1 QNKTKHSLLCRY
13 GLTSAAAL
21 LLTFGGASA
30 VKADEAGRK
39 EVQDNLQ
46 KQREEFPQLKKYLEN
61 SPYSGQENTPIFQ
74 YLFQL
79 EGKLNNYLKT
89 LDGGLHHLQGDQGPA
104 GETGPAGPAGPT
116 GARGPAGETGPAGP
130 AGPTGARGPAG
141 ETGP

>member
-1 QNKTKHSLLCRY
+1 MDKTKQNKTKQNKTKQNKTKHSLLCRY

-30 VKADEAGRK
+30 VRADEAGRK

-46 KQREEFPQLKKYLEN
+46 KQREEFPQLKEYLKN
-61 SPYSGQENTPIFQ
+61 SPHSGQESTPIFQ

-89 LDGGLHHLQGDQGPA
+89 LDGGLHHLQGDKGEQGPA
-104 GETGPAGPAGPT
+104 GEDGAKGETGPAGP
-116 GARGPAGETGPAGP
+116 
-130 AGPTGARGPAG
+130 
-141 ETGP
+141 

>member
-1 QNKTKHSLLCRY
+1 MNKTKQNKTKQNKTKQNKTKQSLLCRY

-30 VKADEAGRK
+30 VRADEAGRK
-39 EVQDNLQ
+39 GVQDDLQ
-46 KQREEFPQLKKYLEN
+46 KQREAFPQLKKYLEN

-89 LDGGLHHLQGDQGPA
+89 LDGGLHHLQGD
-104 GETGPAGPAGPT
+104 
-116 GARGPAGETGPAGP
+116 
-130 AGPTGARGPAG
+130 
-141 ETGP
+141 

>member
-1 QNKTKHSLLCRY
+1 M
-13 GLTSAAAL
+13 
-21 LLTFGGASA
+21 TFGGASA
-30 VKADEAGRK
+30 VRADEAGRK
-39 EVQDNLQ
+39 GVQDDLQ
-46 KQREEFPQLKKYLEN
+46 KQREAFPQLKKYLEN

-104 GETGPAGPAGPT
+104 GPAGPTGPT

-141 ETGP
+141 ETGPA